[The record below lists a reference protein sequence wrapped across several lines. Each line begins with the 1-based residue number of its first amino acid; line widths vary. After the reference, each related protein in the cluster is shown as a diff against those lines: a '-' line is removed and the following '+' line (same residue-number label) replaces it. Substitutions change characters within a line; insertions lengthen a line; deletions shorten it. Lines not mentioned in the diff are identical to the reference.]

1 MHGFLTADRLKSF
14 SESVLI
20 VAVVLLVY
28 NLATLATS
36 KPESFESDT
45 FSHALIAYINS
56 FIVVFFYWSRFSLLL
71 EDKKSLDDT
80 IIIISLMFM
89 ILVTLIPVSYIQL
102 LQLKSQKALIF
113 SCITQIL
120 AGSSLILL
128 GRKLVKDEISVIQ
141 ARYFFYRSLI
151 PAVYAIAL

>member
-28 NLATLATS
+28 NLATIATS
-36 KPESFESDT
+36 KPDSFESDT

-71 EDKKSLDDT
+71 EDKKSLDD
-80 IIIISLMFM
+80 IIIISLIFV

-151 PAVYAIAL
+151 PAVYAIAI